1 MRVFLI
7 KIYNQVFMTRKQK
20 HRVPDT
26 YYVNN
31 DYKSLRR
38 LAGKFKTSKKH
49 KKRRKTK
56 KNSFPKEQ
64 IENTELH
71 KPVLNKIM
79 TTQE

>member
-1 MRVFLI
+1 MRVFFI

-38 LAGKFKTSKKH
+38 LAGKFRTGKKH

-56 KNSFPKEQ
+56 KTVFQKNR
-64 IENTELH
+64 
-71 KPVLNKIM
+71 
-79 TTQE
+79 